1 MVTGL
6 IAGRLWYL
14 SRIPIVDEYG
24 KPAMLKIVAGRRP
37 MMLIIES
44 GALYMIIQL
53 IFVVLVAI
61 QNSAE
66 ALLSYAGTQIY
77 VSPGRF
83 WFVVRLIIRM
93 SSGYRV
99 RINYHSCWTRHL
111 A

>member
-1 MVTGL
+1 
-6 IAGRLWYL
+6 
-14 SRIPIVDEYG
+14 
-24 KPAMLKIVAGRRP
+24 

-44 GALYMIIQL
+44 GALYMVTQL

-66 ALLSYAGTQIY
+66 VVLSYAGTQIY

-83 WFVVRLIIRM
+83 WLVVRLNVRM

-99 RINYHSCWTRHL
+99 HVNYHSCLARHL